1 MLFASKNHI
10 LKVSIL
16 IIDIE
21 GINQHITLMR
31 LDYGKK
37 GIELNLNP
45 NWNTTIIRPLKQVV
59 IKNPIEAVRDAI
71 KNPVGSL
78 PLKSIIKT
86 RKSIKSVCIVVSDA
100 TRPVPTHLIV
110 EGLLKELFD
119 YGIQENKIRIL
130 IATGLHRPSRRE
142 ELNRILGTVLTSEVK
157 ISNHNATDKKSLVSL
172 HNSDLED
179 PIFVN
184 RYYYESDL
192 KILTGYV
199 EPHFFF
205 GYSGGYK
212 SIVPGL
218 AGAETILA
226 NHSAENIASPYAR
239 FGIYENNPL
248 HEHSSTQAKVVGVDF
263 TINVSINKNHKITHI
278 AAGDLEL
285 VHRKLVGYQKKHIFK
300 EFHKRFDIVVCGN
313 GGYPLDLNLYQA
325 VKSLAIGEMG
335 VKQGGTIISVN
346 ECKEGVGI
354 GQDKFRELIF
364 SGKKPEK
371 IYNKIIKKEIVVPDQ
386 WQIQVLTRILM
397 KSEVYLVTSMKEEE
411 IGNIGLKHANT
422 VEDAINQALIKHGS
436 DANILILPNGPLIL
450 PFINI

>member
-1 MLFASKNHI
+1 MK
-10 LKVSIL
+10 
-16 IIDIE
+16 
-21 GINQHITLMR
+21 
-31 LDYGKK
+31 LDYGKE
-37 GIELNLNP
+37 GIEVNLNP
-45 NWNTTIIRPLKQVV
+45 NWNTTIIRPLKQIV

-78 PLKSIIKT
+78 PLKAIIKT
-86 RKSIKSVCIVVSDA
+86 RKSIKSVCVVVSDA
-100 TRPVPTHLIV
+100 TRPVPTHLII
-110 EGLLKELFD
+110 EGLLKELID
-119 YGIQENKIRIL
+119 YGIQEKKIRIL

-142 ELNRILGTVLTSEVK
+142 ELSRILGTVLTSDVK
-157 ISNHNATDKKSLVSL
+157 IINHIATDKKSLVSL
-172 HNSDLED
+172 HNNDLED
-179 PIFVN
+179 PIYVN
-184 RYYYESDL
+184 RYYYENDL

-205 GYSGGYK
+205 GFSGGYK

-248 HEHSSTQAKVVGVDF
+248 PEHSSIHAKIVGVDF
-263 TINVSINKNHKITHI
+263 TINVCINTNHEITQV

-285 VHRKLVGYQKKHIFK
+285 VHKRLIDYQKKHIFK
-300 EFHKRFDIVVCGN
+300 EIQEPFDIVVCGN

-325 VKSLAIGEMG
+325 VKSMAIGEMG
-335 VKQGGTIISVN
+335 VKRGGTIISVN
-346 ECKEGVGI
+346 ECREGVGV
-354 GQDKFRELIF
+354 GQDKFKELIF
-364 SGKKPEK
+364 SGKRPEE

-397 KSEVYLVTSMKEEE
+397 KSEIYLVSSMKEKN
-411 IGNIGLKHANT
+411 IGNIGLKYADT
-422 VEDAINQALIKHGS
+422 VENAIKQSLIKHGN
-436 DANILILPNGPLIL
+436 DANILVLPNGPQIL